1 MVTWR
6 DLGLERQ
13 SIGKEFSPVNVVCP
27 FCGSKGHYNRVYR
40 GESLDANDNVV
51 LTSDVWQCVAC
62 ANFIFIEWRT
72 EEGFCDHRVFPYE
85 KQKAAAHPSWPEA
98 VGQAYVK
105 AITALLTDDWDMA
118 MMMARH
124 TIGEANKYLEAEG
137 DSLVEEL
144 SHLQGRALIPEPM
157 LAWAKRMSQLQGK
170 SNSNADQEP
179 TQARELLRFTRYF
192 LDLLFTLPHDM
203 EIYANKYISI
213 SSKE

>member
-13 SIGKEFSPVNVVCP
+13 TIGKEFAPVNVVCP
-27 FCGSKGHYNRVYR
+27 FCGNKGHYNRVYR
-40 GESLDANDNVV
+40 GESLDTNDDVV
-51 LTSDVWQCVAC
+51 LTSDVWQCVVC
-62 ANFIFIEWRT
+62 ANFIFVEWRT
-72 EEGFCDHRVFPYE
+72 EEGFCDYRIFPYE

-105 AITALLTDDWDMA
+105 AITALLTDDWDTA
-118 MMMARH
+118 MMMTRH
-124 TIGEANKYLEAEG
+124 TIGEANKILDAEG
-137 DSLVEEL
+137 NGLVEEL
-144 SHLQGRALIPEPM
+144 SNLKSRELIPESM

-170 SNSNADQEP
+170 MNSNTEQKP
-179 TQARELLRFTRYF
+179 TEARELLRFTRYF

-203 EIYANKYISI
+203 DVYANKYISL